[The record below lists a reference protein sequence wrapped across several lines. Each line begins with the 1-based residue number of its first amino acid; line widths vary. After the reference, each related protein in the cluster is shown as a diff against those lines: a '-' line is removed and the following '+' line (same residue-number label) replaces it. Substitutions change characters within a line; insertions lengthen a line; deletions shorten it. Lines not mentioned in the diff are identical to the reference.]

1 MSQTELHQTGARRTD
16 QGMRVG
22 DWLAL
27 ALVSVVMV
35 VLVGPIVLLTIFSF
49 NDSTIISL
57 PFEGFTTE
65 WYTTALADPA
75 VRDSLRNSVIVAS
88 IVAPACVVLGTA
100 AAWGITRFRFPTRGL
115 WTGLVGAPLVVPWL
129 VIGVS
134 GLVFFVYL
142 EIELSLMTVT
152 AMHIA
157 VTFPLVTALVSARL
171 VRFERSQEEAAI
183 DLGASQLQLMTK
195 VVLPQLTPALAASL
209 IFAFAWSFNN
219 FEISFFNGGYE
230 ETFPVWVYAVL
241 RRSYNLP
248 VVNAIATLVS
258 FIQVIVVYALYL
270 FIRWLG
276 KRRGS
281 GDNLTALVGGVR

>member
-1 MSQTELHQTGARRTD
+1 MSHRLRL
-16 QGMRVG
+16 G
-22 DWLAL
+22 DVLAL
-27 ALVSVVMV
+27 ALVTV
-35 VLVGPIVLLTIFSF
+35 VLVVLIGPIALLTAFSF

-57 PFEGFTTE
+57 PFEGFTLE
-65 WYTTALADPA
+65 WYRMALSDQA
-75 VRDSLRNSVIVAS
+75 VRDSLRYSITVAA
-88 IVAPACVVLGTA
+88 IVAPSCVVLGTA
-100 AAWGITRFRFPTRGL
+100 SAWGITRFRFRGRGL
-115 WTGLVGAPLVVPWL
+115 WAGLLGAVLVVPWL

-142 EIELSLMTVT
+142 DVELSLKTIIL
-152 AMHIA
+152 MHIA

-183 DLGASQLQLMTK
+183 DLGASQLQLMTR

-230 ETFPVWVYAVL
+230 ETFPVWVYSDL

-248 VVNAIATLVS
+248 IVNAIATLVS
-258 FIQVIVVYALYL
+258 AVQVLGVYGLYL
-270 FIRWLG
+270 LIKWLG

-281 GDNLTALVGGVR
+281 GDDLTSLVAGGRA

>member
-1 MSQTELHQTGARRTD
+1 VSYRLRI
-16 QGMRVG
+16 G
-22 DWLAL
+22 DILAL
-27 ALVSVVMV
+27 GLVSVVLV
-35 VLVGPIVLLTIFSF
+35 VLVGPILLLTVFSF

-57 PFEGFTTE
+57 PFEGFTLE
-65 WYTTALADPA
+65 WYKTALADPT
-75 VRDSLRNSVIVAS
+75 VQDSLRNSIIVAS

-100 AAWGITRFRFPTRGL
+100 TAWGITRFRFRGRGF
-115 WTGLVGAPLVVPWL
+115 WTGLVGATLVVPWL
-129 VIGVS
+129 VIGIS

-142 EIELSLMTVT
+142 EVELSLATVT
-152 AMHIA
+152 LMHIA
-157 VTFPLVTALVSARL
+157 VTFPL

-183 DLGASQLQLMTK
+183 DLGASQFQLMTK

-219 FEISFFNGGYE
+219 FEISFYNGGYE

-248 VVNAIATLVS
+248 VVNAISTLVS
-258 FIQVIVVYALYL
+258 AIQVVMVYALYL
-270 FIRWLG
+270 LIRWLG

-281 GDNLTALVGGVR
+281 GDDLTSLVAGGRG

>member
-1 MSQTELHQTGARRTD
+1 VSHRLRL
-16 QGMRVG
+16 G
-22 DWLAL
+22 DALAL
-27 ALVSVVMV
+27 ALVTV
-35 VLVGPIVLLTIFSF
+35 VLIVLIGPIALLTAFSF

-57 PFEGFTTE
+57 PFEGFTLD
-65 WYTTALADPA
+65 WYKMALEDQG
-75 VRDSLRNSVIVAS
+75 VKDSLRYSVIVAA
-88 IVAPACVVLGTA
+88 IVAPSCVVLGTA
-100 AAWGITRFRFPTRGL
+100 AAWGITRFRFRGRGF
-115 WTGLVGAPLVVPWL
+115 WAGLLGAVLVVPWL

-142 EIELSLMTVT
+142 DVELSLKTIIL
-152 AMHIA
+152 MHIA

-183 DLGASQLQLMTK
+183 DLGASQWQLMTR

-230 ETFPVWVYAVL
+230 ETFPVWVFSDL

-248 VVNAIATLVS
+248 IVNAIATLVS
-258 FIQVIVVYALYL
+258 AVQVLAVYGLYL
-270 FIRWLG
+270 LIKWLG

-281 GDNLTALVGGVR
+281 GDELTSLVAGGRV

>member
-1 MSQTELHQTGARRTD
+1 VSHRL
-16 QGMRVG
+16 RVG
-22 DWLAL
+22 DALAL
-27 ALVSVVMV
+27 ALMTVVLV
-35 VLVGPIVLLTIFSF
+35 VLVGPIILLTVFSF
-49 NDSTIISL
+49 NDSTIIAL
-57 PFEGFTTE
+57 PFEGFTLE
-65 WYTTALADPA
+65 WYRSALSDPG
-75 VRDSLRNSVIVAS
+75 VRESLRNSILVAG
-88 IVAPACVVLGTA
+88 IVAPSCVVLGTA
-100 AAWGITRFRFPTRGL
+100 SAWGITRFRFRGRGF
-115 WTGLVGAPLVVPWL
+115 WAGLVGATLVVPWL

-142 EIELSLMTVT
+142 EVELSLVTVT
-152 AMHIA
+152 AMHVA

-195 VVLPQLTPALAASL
+195 VVLPQLAPALAASL

-219 FEISFFNGGYE
+219 FEISFFTGGYE
-230 ETFPVWVYAVL
+230 ETFPVWVYGVL

-258 FIQVIVVYALYL
+258 FVQVVAVYGLYL
-270 FIRWLG
+270 FVKWLA

-281 GDNLTALVGGVR
+281 NDELTSLVGGIR

>member
-1 MSQTELHQTGARRTD
+1 MSHRLRL
-16 QGMRVG
+16 G
-22 DWLAL
+22 DVLAL
-27 ALVSVVMV
+27 ALVTV
-35 VLVGPIVLLTIFSF
+35 VLVVLIGPIALLTAFSF

-57 PFEGFTTE
+57 PFEGFTLE
-65 WYTTALADPA
+65 WYRMALSDQA
-75 VRDSLRNSVIVAS
+75 VRDSLRYSIIVAA
-88 IVAPACVVLGTA
+88 IVAPSCVVLGTA
-100 AAWGITRFRFPTRGL
+100 SAWGITRFRFRGRGL
-115 WTGLVGAPLVVPWL
+115 WAGLLGAVLVVPWL

-142 EIELSLMTVT
+142 DVELSLKTIIL
-152 AMHIA
+152 MHIA

-183 DLGASQLQLMTK
+183 DLGASQWQLMTR

-230 ETFPVWVYAVL
+230 ETFPVWVFSDL

-248 VVNAIATLVS
+248 IVNAIATLVS
-258 FIQVIVVYALYL
+258 AVQVIGVYALYL
-270 FIRWLG
+270 LIKWLG

-281 GDNLTALVGGVR
+281 GDDLTSLVAGGRG

>member
-1 MSQTELHQTGARRTD
+1 VSYRLRI
-16 QGMRVG
+16 G
-22 DWLAL
+22 DILAL
-27 ALVSVVMV
+27 GLVSFVLV
-35 VLVGPIVLLTIFSF
+35 VLVGPILLLTVFSF

-57 PFEGFTTE
+57 PFEGFTLE
-65 WYTTALADPA
+65 WYKTALADPT
-75 VRDSLRNSVIVAS
+75 VQDSLRNSIIVAS

-100 AAWGITRFRFPTRGL
+100 TAWGITRFRFRGRGF
-115 WTGLVGAPLVVPWL
+115 WTGLIGATLVVPWL
-129 VIGVS
+129 VIGIS

-142 EIELSLMTVT
+142 EVELSLTTVT
-152 AMHIA
+152 LMHIA

-209 IFAFAWSFNN
+209 IVAFAWSFNN
-219 FEISFFNGGYE
+219 FEISFYNGGYE

-248 VVNAIATLVS
+248 VVNAISTLVS
-258 FIQVIVVYALYL
+258 AIQVVVVYGLYL
-270 FIRWLG
+270 LIRWLG

-281 GDNLTALVGGVR
+281 GDDLTSLVAGGHG

>member
-1 MSQTELHQTGARRTD
+1 MSHRLRL
-16 QGMRVG
+16 G
-22 DWLAL
+22 DVLAL
-27 ALVSVVMV
+27 ALVTV
-35 VLVGPIVLLTIFSF
+35 VLVVLIGPIALLTAFSF

-57 PFEGFTTE
+57 PFEGFTLE
-65 WYTTALADPA
+65 WYRMALSDQA
-75 VRDSLRNSVIVAS
+75 VRDSLRYSIIVAA
-88 IVAPACVVLGTA
+88 IVAPSCVVLGTA
-100 AAWGITRFRFPTRGL
+100 SAWGITRFRFRGRGL
-115 WTGLVGAPLVVPWL
+115 WAGLLGAVLVVPWL

-142 EIELSLMTVT
+142 DVELSLKTIIL
-152 AMHIA
+152 MHIA

-183 DLGASQLQLMTK
+183 DLGASQWQLMTR

-230 ETFPVWVYAVL
+230 ETFPVWVFSDL

-248 VVNAIATLVS
+248 IVNAIATLVS
-258 FIQVIVVYALYL
+258 AAQVVGVYALYL
-270 FIRWLG
+270 LIKWLG

-281 GDNLTALVGGVR
+281 GDDLTSLVAGGRG

>member
-1 MSQTELHQTGARRTD
+1 MSHRLRP
-16 QGMRVG
+16 G
-22 DWLAL
+22 DLLAL
-27 ALVSVVMV
+27 ALVTV
-35 VLVGPIVLLTIFSF
+35 VLVVLIGPIALLTAFSF

-57 PFEGFTTE
+57 PFEGFTLD
-65 WYTTALADPA
+65 WYRMALNDQG
-75 VRDSLRNSVIVAS
+75 VRDSLRYSVIVAA
-88 IVAPACVVLGTA
+88 IVAPSCVILGTA
-100 AAWGITRFRFPTRGL
+100 SAWGITRFRFRGRGF
-115 WTGLVGAPLVVPWL
+115 WAGLLGAVLVVPWL

-142 EIELSLMTVT
+142 DVELSLKTIIL
-152 AMHIA
+152 MHIA

-183 DLGASQLQLMTK
+183 DLGASQWQLMTR

-219 FEISFFNGGYE
+219 FEISFVNGGYE
-230 ETFPVWVYAVL
+230 ETFPVWVFSDL

-248 VVNAIATLVS
+248 IVNAIATLVS
-258 FIQVIVVYALYL
+258 AVQVIGVYALYL
-270 FIRWLG
+270 LIKWLG

-281 GDNLTALVGGVR
+281 GDDLTSLVAGGRG

>member
-1 MSQTELHQTGARRTD
+1 MSHRLRL
-16 QGMRVG
+16 G
-22 DWLAL
+22 DVLAL
-27 ALVSVVMV
+27 ALVTV
-35 VLVGPIVLLTIFSF
+35 VLVVLIGPIALLTAFSF

-57 PFEGFTTE
+57 PFEGFTLD
-65 WYTTALADPA
+65 WYKMALEDQG
-75 VRDSLRNSVIVAS
+75 VRDSLRYSVIVAA
-88 IVAPACVVLGTA
+88 IVAPSCVVLGTA
-100 AAWGITRFRFPTRGL
+100 SAWGITRFRFRGRGF
-115 WTGLVGAPLVVPWL
+115 WAGLLGAVLVVPWL

-142 EIELSLMTVT
+142 DVELSLKTIIL
-152 AMHIA
+152 MHIA

-183 DLGASQLQLMTK
+183 DLGASQWQLMTR

-230 ETFPVWVYAVL
+230 ETFPVWVFSDL

-248 VVNAIATLVS
+248 IVNAIATLVS
-258 FIQVIVVYALYL
+258 AVQVLGVYGLYL
-270 FIRWLG
+270 LIKWLG

-281 GDNLTALVGGVR
+281 GDDLTSLVAGGRV

>member
-1 MSQTELHQTGARRTD
+1 MSHRLRP
-16 QGMRVG
+16 G
-22 DWLAL
+22 DVLAV
-27 ALVSVVMV
+27 ALVTV
-35 VLVGPIVLLTIFSF
+35 VLVVLIGPIALLTAFSF

-57 PFEGFTTE
+57 PFEGFTLD
-65 WYTTALADPA
+65 WYRMALNDQS
-75 VRDSLRNSVIVAS
+75 VRDSLRYSVIVAA
-88 IVAPACVVLGTA
+88 IVAPSCVILGTA
-100 AAWGITRFRFPTRGL
+100 SAWGITRFRFRGRGF
-115 WTGLVGAPLVVPWL
+115 WAGLLGAVLVVPWL

-142 EIELSLMTVT
+142 DVELSLKTIIL
-152 AMHIA
+152 MHIA

-183 DLGASQLQLMTK
+183 DLGASQWQLMTR

-230 ETFPVWVYAVL
+230 ETFPVWVFSDL

-248 VVNAIATLVS
+248 IVNAIATLVS
-258 FIQVIVVYALYL
+258 AVQVVGVYLLYL
-270 FIRWLG
+270 LIKWLG

-281 GDNLTALVGGVR
+281 GDDLTSLVAGGRG

>member
-1 MSQTELHQTGARRTD
+1 VSHRLRL
-16 QGMRVG
+16 G
-22 DWLAL
+22 DVL
-27 ALVSVVMV
+27 ALVLVTV
-35 VLVGPIVLLTIFSF
+35 VLVVLIGPIALLTAFTF

-57 PFEGFTTE
+57 PFEGFTLE
-65 WYTTALADPA
+65 WYKMALSDQA
-75 VRDSLRNSVIVAS
+75 VLDSLRYSIIVAA
-88 IVAPACVVLGTA
+88 IVAPSCVVLGTA
-100 AAWGITRFRFPTRGL
+100 SAWGITRFRFRGRGL
-115 WTGLVGAPLVVPWL
+115 WAGLLGAVLVVPWL

-142 EIELSLMTVT
+142 DVELSLKTIIL
-152 AMHIA
+152 MHIA

-183 DLGASQLQLMTK
+183 DLGASQLQLMTR

-230 ETFPVWVYAVL
+230 ETFPVWVFSDL

-248 VVNAIATLVS
+248 IINAIATLVS
-258 FIQVIVVYALYL
+258 AIQVLGVYGLYL
-270 FIRWLG
+270 LIKWLG

-281 GDNLTALVGGVR
+281 GDDLTSLVAGGRA

>member
-1 MSQTELHQTGARRTD
+1 MSHRLRP
-16 QGMRVG
+16 G
-22 DWLAL
+22 DLLAL
-27 ALVSVVMV
+27 ALVTV
-35 VLVGPIVLLTIFSF
+35 VLVVLIGPIALLTAFSF

-57 PFEGFTTE
+57 PFEGFTLE
-65 WYTTALADPA
+65 WYRMALNDQG
-75 VRDSLRNSVIVAS
+75 VRDSLRYSVIVAA
-88 IVAPACVVLGTA
+88 IVAPSCVILGTA
-100 AAWGITRFRFPTRGL
+100 SAWGITRFRFRGRGF
-115 WTGLVGAPLVVPWL
+115 WAGLLGAVLVVPWL

-142 EIELSLMTVT
+142 DVELSLKTIIL
-152 AMHIA
+152 MHIA

-183 DLGASQLQLMTK
+183 DLGASQWQLMTR

-230 ETFPVWVYAVL
+230 ETFPVWVFSDL

-248 VVNAIATLVS
+248 IVNAIATLVS
-258 FIQVIVVYALYL
+258 AAQVVGVYALYL
-270 FIRWLG
+270 LIKWLG

-281 GDNLTALVGGVR
+281 GDDLTSLVAGGRG

>member
-1 MSQTELHQTGARRTD
+1 MSHRLRP
-16 QGMRVG
+16 G
-22 DWLAL
+22 DLLAL
-27 ALVSVVMV
+27 ALVTV
-35 VLVGPIVLLTIFSF
+35 VLVVLIGPIALLTAFSF

-57 PFEGFTTE
+57 PFEGFTLD
-65 WYTTALADPA
+65 WYRMALNDQG
-75 VRDSLRNSVIVAS
+75 VRDSLRYSVIVAA
-88 IVAPACVVLGTA
+88 IVAPSCVILGTA
-100 AAWGITRFRFPTRGL
+100 SAWGITRFRFRGRGF
-115 WTGLVGAPLVVPWL
+115 WAGLLGAVLVVPWL

-142 EIELSLMTVT
+142 DVELSLKTIIL
-152 AMHIA
+152 MHIA

-183 DLGASQLQLMTK
+183 DLGASQWQLMTR

-230 ETFPVWVYAVL
+230 ETFPVWVFSDL

-248 VVNAIATLVS
+248 IVNAIATLVS
-258 FIQVIVVYALYL
+258 AVQVIGVYALYL
-270 FIRWLG
+270 LIKWLG

-281 GDNLTALVGGVR
+281 GDDLTSLVAGGRG

>member
-1 MSQTELHQTGARRTD
+1 VSHRLHL
-16 QGMRVG
+16 G
-22 DWLAL
+22 DVLAL
-27 ALVSVVMV
+27 ALVTV
-35 VLVGPIVLLTIFSF
+35 VLVVLIGPIALLTAFSF

-57 PFEGFTTE
+57 PFEGFTFE
-65 WYTTALADPA
+65 WYKMALNDQG
-75 VRDSLRNSVIVAS
+75 VRDSLRYSVIVAA
-88 IVAPACVVLGTA
+88 IVAPSCVVLGTA
-100 AAWGITRFRFPTRGL
+100 SAWGITRFRFRGRGF
-115 WTGLVGAPLVVPWL
+115 WAGLLGAVLVVPWL

-142 EIELSLMTVT
+142 DVELSLKTIIL
-152 AMHIA
+152 MHIA

-183 DLGASQLQLMTK
+183 DLGASQLQLMTR

-230 ETFPVWVYAVL
+230 ETFPVWVFSDL

-248 VVNAIATLVS
+248 IVNAIATLVS
-258 FIQVIVVYALYL
+258 AVQVLGVYGLYL
-270 FIRWLG
+270 LIKWLG

-281 GDNLTALVGGVR
+281 GDDLTSLVAGGRG

>member
-1 MSQTELHQTGARRTD
+1 VSHRLRL
-16 QGMRVG
+16 G
-22 DWLAL
+22 DVLAL
-27 ALVSVVMV
+27 ALVTV
-35 VLVGPIVLLTIFSF
+35 VLVVLIGPIALLTAFSF

-57 PFEGFTTE
+57 PFEGFTLE
-65 WYTTALADPA
+65 WYRMALSDQA
-75 VRDSLRNSVIVAS
+75 VRDSLRYSIIVAA
-88 IVAPACVVLGTA
+88 IVAPSCVVLGTA
-100 AAWGITRFRFPTRGL
+100 SAWGITRFRFRGRGL
-115 WTGLVGAPLVVPWL
+115 WAGLLGAVLVVPWL

-142 EIELSLMTVT
+142 DVELSLKTIIL
-152 AMHIA
+152 MHIA

-183 DLGASQLQLMTK
+183 DLGASQLQLMTR

-230 ETFPVWVYAVL
+230 ETFPVWVYSDL

-248 VVNAIATLVS
+248 IVNAIATLVS
-258 FIQVIVVYALYL
+258 AVQVLGVYGLYL
-270 FIRWLG
+270 LIKWLG

-281 GDNLTALVGGVR
+281 GDDLTSLVAGGRA